1 MIDLDATFFVQLINF
16 IVSLIFL
23 NALLI
28 KPIRGILKK
37 RAETI
42 ASTLTE
48 TDSFTNVAESK
59 IKNYETAL
67 VEARKAGAAQRLALK
82 DEGAKEEKQLVEAAV
97 KQAQESLTAARNEI
111 AKQVQAAMDSL
122 KGQADALAQKAVGKV
137 LG

>member
-23 NALLI
+23 NVLLI

-37 RAETI
+37 RAESI
-42 ASTLTE
+42 ASSLTE
-48 TDSFTNVAESK
+48 TDSFTSAAESK
-59 IKNYETAL
+59 IKNYEAAL
-67 VEARKAGAAQRLALK
+67 AEARKAGAQQRLTLK
-82 DEGAKEEKQLVEAAV
+82 DEGSKEEKQLVEAAV
-97 KQAQESLTAARNEI
+97 KQAQESLTAARGEI